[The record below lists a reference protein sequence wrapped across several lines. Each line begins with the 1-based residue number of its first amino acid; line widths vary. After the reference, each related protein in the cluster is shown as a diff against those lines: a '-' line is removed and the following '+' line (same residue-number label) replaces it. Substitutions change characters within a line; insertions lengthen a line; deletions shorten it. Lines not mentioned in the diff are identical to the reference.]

1 MRVVQNSQI
10 RLGELSIAEIRID
23 ARSRDDIP
31 AVLRGL
37 QEIYTHDEKREQLFA
52 LLEESL
58 TSKTRHTTGRPG
70 MQLWRIFVLAT
81 LKQGLNCDFD
91 RLQQY
96 ANHHDTVR
104 QMLGHGDWDDDTKYP
119 MQTLVDNISLLSA
132 EKLAEISQLVVEHGH
147 EWVKKSPGDALRGR
161 CDSFVVETDVHYP
174 TDFNLLWDA
183 MRVLVRVM
191 VRACKEYGL
200 PGWRQQALHLREVRR
215 LFHRVRGRRRQDRE
229 ERCRAYLDKALS
241 IINKAEQCY
250 EEIGRFG
257 ACTSIEQALADAR
270 RQAAQIER
278 RVLLGETIPHHEKV
292 FSLFER
298 HTRWNVK
305 GKAGVSVEL
314 GVPVCVLEDQY
325 QFVLHHRV
333 LWRESDVEVAQPMVG
348 EAQERFPD
356 LRLCSFDRN
365 FHSPANRETLDEM
378 LQHNVLPKKGRCSE
392 ADRERETQPTFVDAR
407 RQHPAVESC
416 INNLEHRGLDRVRT
430 YGAAGFERTVA
441 LSVVAYNLHRLGLL
455 LQRQERERLARKA
468 RRGRRRRLVA
478 A

>member
-1 MRVVQNSQI
+1 MRVVQNSQM
-10 RLGELSIAEIRID
+10 RLGELAIAEIRID
-23 ARSRDDIP
+23 PRSRDDIP

-119 MQTLVDNISLLSA
+119 MQTLVDNISLLCA

-191 VRACKEYGL
+191 VRACKEHGL
-200 PGWRQQALHLREVRR
+200 PGWRQQAMHLREVRR

-241 IINKAEQCY
+241 IINKRNNATR
-250 EEIGRFG
+250 RFAASAHARASNRHWRTPAG
-257 ACTSIEQALADAR
+257 KPLKSNAVYCSAR
-270 RQAAQIER
+270 RFHTTKRCSRSSSVILVGMSRAR
-278 RVLLGETIPHHEKV
+278 RV
-292 FSLFER
+292 FRAS
-298 HTRWNVK
+298 
-305 GKAGVSVEL
+305 
-314 GVPVCVLEDQY
+314 
-325 QFVLHHRV
+325 
-333 LWRESDVEVAQPMVG
+333 
-348 EAQERFPD
+348 
-356 LRLCSFDRN
+356 
-365 FHSPANRETLDEM
+365 
-378 LQHNVLPKKGRCSE
+378 
-392 ADRERETQPTFVDAR
+392 
-407 RQHPAVESC
+407 
-416 INNLEHRGLDRVRT
+416 
-430 YGAAGFERTVA
+430 
-441 LSVVAYNLHRLGLL
+441 
-455 LQRQERERLARKA
+455 
-468 RRGRRRRLVA
+468 
-478 A
+478 

>member
-1 MRVVQNSQI
+1 
-10 RLGELSIAEIRID
+10 
-23 ARSRDDIP
+23 
-31 AVLRGL
+31 
-37 QEIYTHDEKREQLFA
+37 
-52 LLEESL
+52 
-58 TSKTRHTTGRPG
+58 

-147 EWVKKSPGDALRGR
+147 EWVKKSPGDALRR

-183 MRVLVRVM
+183 AGVG
-191 VRACKEYGL
+191 AGDGEGL
-200 PGWRQQALHLREVRR
+200 QGARSARWRQQAVHLREVRR

-257 ACTSIEQALADAR
+257 ACKSIEQALADAR

-292 FSLFER
+292 FSLFGVILVGMSR
-298 HTRWNVK
+298 ARRVFRR
-305 GKAGVSVEL
+305 AGGS
-314 GVPVCVLEDQY
+314 GVRAEDQY

-333 LWRESDVEVAQPMVG
+333 LWRESDVEVARDG
-348 EAQERFPD
+348 RKRFPD
-356 LRLCSFDRN
+356 EIVQLRPEFPQSGE
-365 FHSPANRETLDEM
+365 P
-378 LQHNVLPKKGRCSE
+378 
-392 ADRERETQPTFVDAR
+392 
-407 RQHPAVESC
+407 
-416 INNLEHRGLDRVRT
+416 
-430 YGAAGFERTVA
+430 
-441 LSVVAYNLHRLGLL
+441 
-455 LQRQERERLARKA
+455 
-468 RRGRRRRLVA
+468 
-478 A
+478 

>member
-1 MRVVQNSQI
+1 MPRSGST
-10 RLGELSIAEIRID
+10 R
-23 ARSRDDIP
+23 ARATTSRRCY
-31 AVLRGL
+31 AGL

-250 EEIGRFG
+250 EEIRRFG

-278 RVLLGETIPHHEKV
+278 PCI
-292 FSLFER
+292 
-298 HTRWNVK
+298 
-305 GKAGVSVEL
+305 
-314 GVPVCVLEDQY
+314 
-325 QFVLHHRV
+325 
-333 LWRESDVEVAQPMVG
+333 
-348 EAQERFPD
+348 
-356 LRLCSFDRN
+356 
-365 FHSPANRETLDEM
+365 
-378 LQHNVLPKKGRCSE
+378 
-392 ADRERETQPTFVDAR
+392 AR
-407 RQHPAVESC
+407 RDDSTPRKGVLALRASYS
-416 INNLEHRGLDRVRT
+416 LECQGQGGCFGRAGGSGVR
-430 YGAAGFERTVA
+430 
-441 LSVVAYNLHRLGLL
+441 
-455 LQRQERERLARKA
+455 A
-468 RRGRRRRLVA
+468 RRPVSIRTASSGPVEGK
-478 A
+478 